1 MVRIGFTGEFY
12 LEPSRARLP
21 SKMRVYTSDC
31 VACEINPHWSHLLMN
46 MVGLEGPIPL
56 PNVDSM
62 TLGKLKYWQ
71 EMSDEDP
78 IDEPWDT
85 LWSMA
90 HAADYLDMPAML
102 DKTCRALAG
111 QLKGKR
117 PSEIHKLIKP

>member
-1 MVRIGFTGEFY
+1 MCEFNA
-12 LEPSRARLP
+12 EWSRLL
-21 SKMRVYTSDC
+21 TSM
-31 VACEINPHWSHLLMN
+31 E
-46 MVGLEGPIPL
+46 GLEGPIPL
-56 PNVDSM
+56 PNVDST

-102 DKTCRALAG
+102 DKTCKALAG

-117 PSEIHKLIKP
+117 PAEIRRLVC